1 MSILTRG
8 HALLTFALAVLAA
21 GGLASGG
28 AFAQGLK
35 APGEKPALDS
45 LRVDRPVAD
54 KPLADKP
61 VADKPVADKPAA
73 DKPAADKP
81 VTARPAARPAGRQPV
96 VLDRI
101 VAIVNDE
108 AITAREL
115 DERAR
120 IAMKQLASSGTTA
133 PPKAVIERQLLERMI
148 GDRVQVQ
155 FAKESG
161 LRVDDADLE
170 RAIGRI
176 AEQNKI
182 SMDTLRAT
190 LERDGVPYGKF
201 REDIRAEIIMARLR
215 EREVENKIVVTESE
229 IDALLASEQA
239 SGASNDE
246 LNLSHILVVVPE
258 NASPEQV
265 QSRRARAE
273 QALAELAKGTDFKQI
288 AASYSEAPDALSGGA
303 MGWRS
308 ADRLPTIFYDAVKS
322 MKPGETSAVLRSA
335 NGFHI
340 VRLNDRRS
348 TAPQGAPPASVE
360 QTHARHIL
368 IKTNELVSETE
379 ARNRLLV
386 LKERLENK
394 ADFAELARV
403 HSEDASASRGGD
415 LGWILPGDTVPEFER
430 AMNALKI
437 GQISE
442 PIRSPFGMHLIQ
454 VLERGNQ
461 DVSKER
467 RRLAAR
473 QTLRARKSDEAYQEW
488 VRQLRDRAY
497 VEVRLDDR

>member
-1 MSILTRG
+1 MTFSTRVA
-8 HALLTFALAVLAA
+8 ALLRLALPAFAGVVASTFL
-21 GGLASGG
+21 SC
-28 AFAQGLK
+28 AFAQ
-35 APGEKPALDS
+35 S
-45 LRVDRPVAD
+45 D
-54 KPLADKP
+54 KPQA
-61 VADKPVADKPAA
+61 KPAA
-73 DKPAADKP
+73 
-81 VTARPAARPAGRQPV
+81 ARQSV
-96 VLDRI
+96 LLDRI

-115 DERAR
+115 DERAQL
-120 IAMKQLASSGTTA
+120 ALKQLAQQGTTP
-133 PPKAVIERQLLERMI
+133 PPKAVVERQLLERMI

-161 LRVDDADLE
+161 LRVDDGELE
-170 RAIGRI
+170 RAIQRI

-182 SMDTLRAT
+182 TLDTLRST
-190 LERDGVPYGKF
+190 LERDGVPYSKF
-201 REDIRAEIIMARLR
+201 REDIRSEMIMARLR

-229 IDALLASEQA
+229 IDSLLGSEQQDA
-239 SGASNDE
+239 ANEE
-246 LNLSHILVVVPE
+246 LNLAHILVVVPE

-273 QALAELAKGTDFKQI
+273 EALAQLNKGVDFKEV
-288 AASYSEAPDALSGGA
+288 AASYSEAPDALQGGA
-303 MGWRS
+303 MGWRP
-308 ADRLPTIFYDAVKS
+308 ADRLPTIFYDATKS
-322 MKPGETSAVLRSA
+322 LKAGGTSAVLRSP

-340 VRLNDRRS
+340 VRLNERRS
-348 TAPQGAPPASVE
+348 TAPSGGPAVSVE

-368 IKTNELVSETE
+368 IKVNELVSETE
-379 ARNRLLV
+379 ARNRLRV

-403 HSEDASASRGGD
+403 HSEDATASRGGD

-430 AMNALKI
+430 AMNALKP
-437 GQISE
+437 GEISE

-454 VLERGNQ
+454 VLERGTQ

-497 VEVRLDDR
+497 VEMRLDER